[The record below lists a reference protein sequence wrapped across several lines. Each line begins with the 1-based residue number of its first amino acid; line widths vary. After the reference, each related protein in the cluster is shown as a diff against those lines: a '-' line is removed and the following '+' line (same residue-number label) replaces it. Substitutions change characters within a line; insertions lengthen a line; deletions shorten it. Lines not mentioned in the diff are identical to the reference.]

1 MIAENQMTDEM
12 DDVPAAGYDDE
23 QDYPAE
29 DDFAALLDEYDYDM
43 PHRGQILEGIVLE
56 ASSDEILL
64 DVGQKRDA
72 IVTRKDL
79 SLLDDKLRESI
90 VPGKLVMTYV
100 LQPRNH
106 DGDLIVSINKALE
119 LEDWAEAHQLQ
130 ESGQI
135 VEAEVIN
142 TNRGG
147 ILVKYGRLTGFVPQS
162 HLISLPRFTS
172 ADELITAKKRMIG
185 EMLPLKFIE
194 IDRKR
199 NRLILSERDAR
210 QEAQQS
216 RLSELSEGQQ
226 VTGRVV
232 SIVDFGVF
240 VDIGG
245 VDGLIHISKL
255 DHHHV
260 NHPGEVL
267 AVGDEVEVLI
277 DSIDADASRISL
289 NRVALLPD
297 PWEAVMKDYE
307 VGDLIQGSVTN
318 VVDFGIFV
326 QIPNGLQGLVHVSRM
341 SSFGTTNPRDLVR
354 EGDIVLVRIVG
365 IEPDRQRI
373 GLSMDDVTIE
383 EQEEWMHKRREEEEA
398 SGEASETAPAYA
410 SAVATATENS
420 EVAAETNEEE
430 TDEVT
435 EAVTETDDSNEAT
448 GDDDA
453 AEETQEAETEDD
465 LPITN
470 GA

>member
-23 QDYPAE
+23 QDYPVE

-100 LQPRNH
+100 LQPRNY

-119 LEDWAEAHQLQ
+119 LEDWAEAHELQ

-135 VEAEVIN
+135 VEAEVVN

-216 RLSELSEGQQ
+216 RLSELTEGQQ

-260 NHPGEVL
+260 NHPGEVV

-277 DSIDADASRISL
+277 DSIDAGASRISL

-297 PWEAVMKDYE
+297 PWEAVMKDYN

-341 SSFGTTNPRDLVR
+341 SSFGTSNPRDLVR
-354 EGDIVLVRIVG
+354 EGDVVLVRIVS

-383 EQEEWMHKRREEEEA
+383 EQEEWMHKRREEDEA
-398 SGEASETAPAYA
+398 AGEASDTAPAYA
-410 SAVATATENS
+410 ASAAIASEGADETAEVEADETAEDDTIAEAEDATDVSA
-420 EVAAETNEEE
+420 
-430 TDEVT
+430 DDDDT
-435 EAVTETDDSNEAT
+435 EA
-448 GDDDA
+448 
-453 AEETQEAETEDD
+453 EAETEDD
-465 LPITN
+465 LPVTN